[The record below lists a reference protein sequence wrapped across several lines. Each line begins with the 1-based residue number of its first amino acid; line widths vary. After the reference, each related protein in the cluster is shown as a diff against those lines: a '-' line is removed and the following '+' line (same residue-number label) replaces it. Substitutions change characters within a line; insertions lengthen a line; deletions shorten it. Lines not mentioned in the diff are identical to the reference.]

1 MFRLVLEKSEEPEI
15 KSPTSFGSLRK
26 KASSRETFTSALLT
40 TPKPLTVKIKTN
52 WKILQAMGIPDHLTC
67 LLRNMCAGQ
76 EATVK
81 IGHETMDWFKIGK
94 GVHQGCILSPCLFN
108 LYEKYI
114 MQNTG
119 LGEPESGIKIAGS
132 ILLISTTSDM
142 QMISL

>member
-1 MFRLVLEKSEEPEI
+1 ML
-15 KSPTSFGSLRK
+15 
-26 KASSRETFTSALLT
+26 
-40 TPKPLTVKIKTN
+40 KPLTVWITTN
-52 WKILQAMGIPDHLTC
+52 CGIFLMRLEYQHITC
-67 LLRNMCAGQ
+67 LLRNMSAGQ

>member
-1 MFRLVLEKSEEPEI
+1 
-15 KSPTSFGSLRK
+15 
-26 KASSRETFTSALLT
+26 
-40 TPKPLTVKIKTN
+40 
-52 WKILQAMGIPDHLTC
+52 
-67 LLRNMCAGQ
+67 MCAGQ

-119 LGEPESGIKIAGS
+119 LDEPESGIKVAGRTINNLRYADDITLMGES
-132 ILLISTTSDM
+132 VEELKSLLMKVKEESE
-142 QMISL
+142 